1 MKLNNYE
8 YVILLITKYIY
19 IIPFSHS
26 DYRICVA
33 RLTLKQHIIYLHI
46 WYSIFQHRWVL
57 FLISSCIYNHFFSK
71 AALFKAEKHSGDL
84 ALLYVLEF

>member
-1 MKLNNYE
+1 MTEADGESAGTVGIYMCDFQWIMKLNNFE

-33 RLTLKQHIIYLHI
+33 RLTLKQHIIYLPI
-46 WYSIFQHRWVL
+46 
-57 FLISSCIYNHFFSK
+57 CIPFFSIDG
-71 AALFKAEKHSGDL
+71 F
-84 ALLYVLEF
+84 YF

>member
-1 MKLNNYE
+1 MTEADGENAGTVGIYLCNFQWIMKLNNFE

-33 RLTLKQHIIYLHI
+33 RLTLKRHIIYLPI
-46 WYSIFQHRWVL
+46 
-57 FLISSCIYNHFFSK
+57 CIPFFSIDG
-71 AALFKAEKHSGDL
+71 F
-84 ALLYVLEF
+84 YF